1 MKKEYSWVPTH
12 KEIAKKLLAYRHR
25 QKELIDILKS
35 AGVAINSDED
45 EANKKFPLD
54 EIDPFTFFAHIYKH
68 GSSKRLKVLQKI
80 SKVFDAPFPEGDA
93 GIPKIFGQKTWL
105 FPFKKSRRNNE
116 IERLWNFFDLCLS
129 DRLNDDLFKDI
140 LKIDSIGKVKL
151 TESLFTVD
159 PDKYFPLNGGAL
171 DYIKEEIGVNPDFS
185 TYSDY
190 LKVLSEIKK
199 KTDVPFY
206 ELSHRAWEWTNKSN
220 SSTSEDKEKFEKVL
234 ERLDLT
240 EVDNFFKI
248 MDLLVEQNNLK
259 PNDNR
264 TVFSLRDK
272 NLNFIVGQRYCLN
285 LFGVYYK
292 GKYGVI
298 SERRINE
305 SSHRFNEKYPLPLY
319 SYVNEPSLIFDNIQD
334 ISNTIQKELD
344 SSIKSGFS
352 KYNNLA
358 FEKAV
363 FDLDYRKELLGD
375 LQKKPTTMEK
385 VTDQPLNQIFFG
397 PPGTGKTFNSVNRAI
412 EITDPEFY
420 RQNKDNRDKLRQRFK
435 ELLITDWEEPKG
447 QIAFCTFHQSFS
459 YEDFV
464 EGIKPKVNEEKNVYY
479 TVEDGIFKRICD
491 LANSSKSSTK
501 LKREGKVAW
510 SSNDYK
516 SRRAHFFKLSL
527 GEANNPEDREIYDF
541 CVKNGYIAI
550 GFGGDVDYTGKTE
563 TEIKESCSEENNN
576 PSAGSQLSTFIHG
589 LRKDSY
595 VLISKGNQYVR
606 ALGRV
611 VGDYEYHDE
620 FPIRYNHFRK
630 VEWVFTDENIP
641 VEELYETTL
650 MQRTIYKIDEDKLKK
665 DFFVK
670 DGLEVFNTEVNIKPY
685 ILIIDEI
692 NRGNI
697 SSIFGEL
704 ITLIEKD
711 KRSGGSEELELT
723 LPYSKETFK
732 VPDNVC
738 LLGTMNTA
746 DRSIEALD
754 TALRRRFSFTEFP
767 PQPDLIVSEAASG
780 KKGGMIE
787 GINLKELLEA
797 INKRIEKLI
806 DKDHRI
812 GHSYFLKVDS
822 LPKLRAAFKD
832 EIIPLLEEYF
842 FGDYGKIGLVLGSSF
857 IEKQNHDF
865 DFASFEGYEQDVRD
879 DLKEKAVYTICK
891 EEEWDFK
898 SVYQS

>member
-1 MKKEYSWVPTH
+1 MEKQYSWVLTH
-12 KEIAKKLLAYRHR
+12 QAIAEKLPAYRNR
-25 QKELIDILKS
+25 QNELIEILKS
-35 AGVAINSDED
+35 AGVSINQDE
-45 EANKKFPLD
+45 EEGNIKIPLE
-54 EIDPFTFFAHIYKH
+54 EIDPFTFFGHIYKH
-68 GSSKRLKVLQKI
+68 GPTKRLEILQEI
-80 SKVFDAPFPEGDA
+80 SIKFDAPYPEGEA
-93 GIPKIFGQKTWL
+93 GIPSTHGQKTWL
-105 FPFKKSRRNNE
+105 FPFKRSRKNNE
-116 IERLWNFFDLCLS
+116 IERLWDFFELCLK
-129 DRLNDDLFKDI
+129 DELNDDLFKDLLNI
-140 LKIDSIGKVKL
+140 NGVGKIKL
-151 TESLFTVD
+151 TESLFSVN
-159 PDKYFPLNGGAL
+159 PDKYFPLNGSS
-171 DYIKEEIGVNPDFS
+171 INFINEEIGVNPEFS
-185 TYSDY
+185 TYSEY
-190 LKVLSEIKK
+190 LKVLSEIKE

-206 ELSHRAWEWTNKSN
+206 ELSHQAYEWTNKSHP
-220 SSTSEDKEKFEKVL
+220 STSADKEKFKKVL

-240 EVDNFFKI
+240 EVENFFQI
-248 MDLLVEQNNLK
+248 MDLLVEQNNLE
-259 PNDNR
+259 PDDNR
-264 TVFSLRDK
+264 IVFSLRDK

-319 SYVNEPSLIFDNIQD
+319 SYVNEPSPIFENIQD
-334 ISNTIQKELD
+334 ISTTIQKELD
-344 SSIKSGFS
+344 SSVKSGFS
-352 KYNNLA
+352 KHNNLA

-363 FDLDYRKELLGD
+363 FDLDYRKELIGD
-375 LQKKPTTMEK
+375 LHKKPTTMEK
-385 VTDQPLNQIFFG
+385 DTDQPLNQIFFG

-420 RQNKDNRDKLRQRFK
+420 RQNKDNRHRLRQRFK

-464 EGIKPKVNEEKNVYY
+464 EGIKPKVNEERNVIYS
-479 TVEDGIFKRICD
+479 VEDGIFKRICD

-510 SSNDYK
+510 NSNDYK

-541 CVKNGYIAI
+541 CVKNSYIAI

-595 VLISKGNQYVR
+595 VIISKGNQYVR

-611 VGDYEYHDE
+611 IGDYEYHDE

-630 VEWVFTDENIP
+630 VEWIFTDENIP

-650 MQRTIYKIDEDKLKK
+650 MQRTIYKIDEDKLKR
-665 DFFVK
+665 DFFVY
-670 DGLEVFNTEVNIKPY
+670 DGSEAFSPEVNIKPY

-732 VPDNVC
+732 VPDNVY

-754 TALRRRFSFTEFP
+754 TALRRRFSFREFP
-767 PQPDLIVSEAASG
+767 PQPDLIASEASSG
-780 KKGGMIE
+780 KKGGVIN
-787 GINLKELLEA
+787 GIDLKELLKA

-822 LPKLRAAFKD
+822 MPKLKAAFKD

-857 IEKQNHDF
+857 IEKETNNF
-865 DFASFEGYEQDVRD
+865 EFASFEGYEPDVRD
-879 DLKEKAVYTICK
+879 DLKEKAVFTICK
-891 EEEWDFK
+891 EEKWDFK
-898 SVYQS
+898 SLY